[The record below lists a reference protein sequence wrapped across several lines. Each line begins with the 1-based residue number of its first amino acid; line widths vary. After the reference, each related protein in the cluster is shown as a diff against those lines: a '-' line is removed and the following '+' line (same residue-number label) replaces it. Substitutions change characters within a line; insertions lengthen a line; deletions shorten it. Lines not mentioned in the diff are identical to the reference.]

1 MARKTKEQAE
11 ATKEAI
17 LEAAINVFYKEGVSK
32 ATLEKIAA
40 EAGVTRGAVY
50 WHFKNKADIFAVL
63 HEQLCVPF
71 ADMVLE
77 NLEKNHTQPLEQLIE
92 ITTEL
97 LLDLEH
103 DERKRSVLTI
113 FFLKC
118 EYSGE
123 MEPFLA
129 FQQEEKLKHRKLFS
143 RYFEV
148 AAKKGH
154 LPKGA
159 DPDMLANAFVSYF
172 TGIVFEYLRD
182 PKMFKL
188 KKQAEA
194 LIRVF
199 FEGAAVKK

>member
-11 ATKEAI
+11 VTKKAI
-17 LEAAINVFYKEGVSK
+17 LEAAIDVFYKEGVAK
-32 ATLEKIAA
+32 ATLEKIAS

-77 NLEKNHTQPLEQLIE
+77 DLEKNHPQPLEQLIE

-97 LLDLEH
+97 LLDLER

-159 DPDMLANAFVSYF
+159 DTDMLANAFVSYF
-172 TGIVFEYLRD
+172 TGIAFEYLRD

-188 KKQAEA
+188 KKQAGA

-199 FEGAAVKK
+199 FEGAATK